1 MWMILHIKRFPKLF
15 LFRQYAPIDWK
26 KKGQSDPFNR
36 KLSALSHLISCNK
49 FFFVI
54 SSSKSHLGLIHFLI
68 FYSFERETEELKL
81 HGVQKP
87 CNLSHDLRWRQR
99 ERTDKAIQS
108 KGESGLAGW
117 WWLIVEWQ
125 LAVGYGE
132 LDSQNVGSIL
142 PFYFVHRKDKLL
154 FRFFSLSYF
163 LSESTYVAFVHFF
176 FISSSSKGS
185 QFS

>member
-1 MWMILHIKRFPKLF
+1 MILHIKRFPKLF

-36 KLSALSHLISCNK
+36 KLSALSHLISCNNS
-49 FFFVI
+49 FFLVI
-54 SSSKSHLGLIHFLI
+54 SSSKSYIRLIHFLI

-163 LSESTYVAFVHFF
+163 LSESTYVAFVQFF
-176 FISSSSKGS
+176 FFFSSSSKGS